1 MIIRIDDASLVSS
14 KTKNINKVDL
24 DMSSHSGK
32 SQATTIV
39 DNLRTRDISLL
50 KDKNISKGTQEMLI
64 LQKYK
69 SMKDNSLPKDKH
81 LPRGDSRSS
90 KDKLLPK

>member
-1 MIIRIDDASLVSS
+1 MIIRTDNASSVSS
-14 KTKNINKVDL
+14 KTKNINKVGL

-32 SQATTIV
+32 SQATTIA
-39 DNLRTRDISLL
+39 DNPRTRDISLL
-50 KDKNISKGTQEMLI
+50 KDKNISKGTHEMLI

-69 SMKDNSLPKDKH
+69 SLKDNSLPKDKH
-81 LPRGDSRSS
+81 LPSGDSSSS